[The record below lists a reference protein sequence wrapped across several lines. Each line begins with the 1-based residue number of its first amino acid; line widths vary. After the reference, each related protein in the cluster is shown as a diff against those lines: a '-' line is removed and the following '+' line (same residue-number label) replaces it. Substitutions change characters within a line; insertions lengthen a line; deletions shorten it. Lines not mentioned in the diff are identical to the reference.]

1 MQKTTRRDFIRK
13 AGLLAA
19 TAMAVPSAVLDGKT
33 TRARTAES
41 LIPREDSHDAGKGR
55 LTLEWQDFTGVMKH
69 TFTISGSSRNS
80 TPIVIT
86 RITWNGYTGCGEAS
100 MPPYL
105 GESQASVHEFLKKVR
120 DEILPRFDDPFR
132 IQEIME
138 ETDRLAA
145 NNTAAKASVDIA
157 LHDLTGR
164 IMGQPWWKIWGFS
177 PEKTPY
183 TSFTIGYDDDDEVV
197 REKTDEAS
205 WAKILKVKLGMGE
218 EADKRMIR
226 LIRSINRDTPICIDA
241 NQGWNDRYMA
251 LDMIGWLRENGV
263 MMIEQPMSKYDLD
276 SHAWLCERSPLP
288 IIADE
293 SCQRLTDIRELAGAF
308 HGINI
313 KLMKCTGM
321 REAREMVTLAKAL
334 GMKLMIGC
342 MTETSVAISAA
353 AQLSPEMEW
362 ADLDGNI
369 LLANDCFDGMKLHDG
384 KITLDDL
391 PGLGVT
397 PKGLLA

>member
-55 LTLEWQDFTGVMKH
+55 LTLEWKDFTGVMKH

-86 RITWNGYTGCGEAS
+86 RITWNGYTGYGEAS

-177 PEKTPY
+177 PEKTPC

-263 MMIEQPMSKYDLD
+263 VMIEQPMSKYDLD

-397 PKGLLA
+397 PKGLLV